1 MSQPTVLVVDDSDC
15 ILHLLEMIFS
25 KEGFRPRLAS
35 SGLAALALA
44 RAEPP
49 DAVLLDVRMPEMDGW
64 EVLCA
69 LRQDGLQAPVV
80 MTSTADAVSGG
91 ALALARGAQ
100 GYLMKPF
107 SPAQLVEMLRELL
120 AESQAHAGPAVS
132 PLARHPS

>member
-1 MSQPTVLVVDDSDC
+1 VSQPTVLVVDDSDC

-120 AESQAHAGPAVS
+120 AESQAHAGPAAA
-132 PLARHPS
+132 LARHPS